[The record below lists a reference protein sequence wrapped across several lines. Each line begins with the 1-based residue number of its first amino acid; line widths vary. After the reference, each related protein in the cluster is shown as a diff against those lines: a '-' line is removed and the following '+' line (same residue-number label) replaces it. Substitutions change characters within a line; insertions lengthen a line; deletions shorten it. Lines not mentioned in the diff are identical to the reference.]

1 LRSEGIS
8 ALYGDVLRSGTLVE
22 AGIATAGSLILSAD
36 LDDAAEIIRQARLL
50 NPGLR
55 ILARCTHVRD
65 AAALRRAGA
74 TVVASGEAE
83 VGVALVEALTAGETT
98 EQGATDKRR
107 ETIRDKLYAGPG
119 AG

>member
-1 LRSEGIS
+1 
-8 ALYGDVLRSGTLVE
+8 
-22 AGIATAGSLILSAD
+22 
-36 LDDAAEIIRQARLL
+36 
-50 NPGLR
+50 
-55 ILARCTHVRD
+55 
-65 AAALRRAGA
+65 
-74 TVVASGEAE
+74 VVASGEAE